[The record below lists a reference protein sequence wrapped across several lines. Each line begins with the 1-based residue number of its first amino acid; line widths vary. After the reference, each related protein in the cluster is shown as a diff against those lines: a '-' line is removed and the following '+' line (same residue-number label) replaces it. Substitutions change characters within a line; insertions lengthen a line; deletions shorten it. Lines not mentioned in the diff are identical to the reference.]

1 MLPQAFFG
9 QAGVSMQVCSV
20 LIAVW
25 SMPARAGRRCRKP
38 SVHASG
44 HTAPNTPDLFRT
56 PQLTDAGPGQY

>member
-1 MLPQAFFG
+1 MLVQAFFV
-9 QAGVSMQVCSV
+9 QAGVSMQVGSV

-25 SMPARAGRRCRKP
+25 WMQGCAGRRCREP
-38 SVHASG
+38 SVNASG